1 MVCAHAIVFALV
13 EQTAQLTKTDTVF
26 AFLHSFTA
34 GLLGAGTRLGVLGH
48 MTAQQTLAAIAPD
61 LETVAQNAALANL
74 DDLWSCTPTLTLL
87 KYLII
92 VFLNDCS
99 LLKYLL
105 IALIF
110 VSIFVHH
117 FVA

>member
-1 MVCAHAIVFALV
+1 MVCAHPIVFALV
-13 EQTAQLTKTDTVF
+13 GAAQLTETDTVL
-26 AFLHSFTA
+26 AFLHRFTA
-34 GLLGAGTRLGVLGH
+34 GLLGAGIRLGLLGCV
-48 MTAQQTLAAIAPD
+48 TAQQTLAAIAPD
-61 LETVAQNAALANL
+61 LGTVTQNAVLANL

-87 KYLII
+87 KCLII